1 MWLLEIITVLLIIS
15 CSLFIH
21 EMGHAVAAVT
31 ASKNSKV
38 EVFLGTSS
46 KTNKLRLRIG
56 RITCY
61 LTIALSGF
69 CNYRIANE
77 FPSFTYKQK
86 IFFFM
91 GGPIASLLISTVLFI
106 VSFSVS
112 GVAGNILINSA
123 AANFFL
129 FITSMIPWTYPAFL
143 GGLPSDGL
151 QVLNLMKTNRKDRTV
166 RTEVKDAFY
175 ANKE

>member
-38 EVFLGTSS
+38 EVFLGSSS

-61 LTIALSGF
+61 LTVALAGF
-69 CNYRIANE
+69 CDYRIANE
-77 FPSFTYKQK
+77 FPPFTYKQR
-86 IFFFM
+86 IFFLL
-91 GGPIASLLISTVLFI
+91 GGPIASLLISAVLFI

-143 GGLPSDGL
+143 GGFPSDGL
-151 QVLNLMKTNRKDRTV
+151 QVLKSVKANRKERTV
-166 RTEVKDAFY
+166 TY
-175 ANKE
+175 